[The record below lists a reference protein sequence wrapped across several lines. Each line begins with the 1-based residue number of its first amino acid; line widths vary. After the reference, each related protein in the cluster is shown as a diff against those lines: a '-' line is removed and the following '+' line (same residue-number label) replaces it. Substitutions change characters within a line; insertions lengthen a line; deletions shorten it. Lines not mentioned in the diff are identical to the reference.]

1 MEDIMMLPKG
11 NSSTH
16 TFFEKKIKKIEKME
30 ENMGFFARYYR
41 LITFISLFL
50 FISPVF
56 ADTVMKVKDGDTVV
70 IAPDGGCAF
79 YTCRLYGIDA
89 PETAHGR
96 KPAQPYG
103 EEAKAYLKRLV
114 LGQTVE
120 VIKTG
125 DRTYNREVC
134 ILRKDGLNINIE
146 MVRYGFAWAY
156 RRYLRRPYASE
167 YIEAEEE
174 ARAHRLGIWKQAN
187 PQPPWEFRKQL
198 KSYFIR

>member
-1 MEDIMMLPKG
+1 MRIFRPKSHWIG
-11 NSSTH
+11 LILL
-16 TFFEKKIKKIEKME
+16 FF
-30 ENMGFFARYYR
+30 
-41 LITFISLFL
+41 

-56 ADTVMKVKDGDTVV
+56 ADVVMKVKDGDTVV
-70 IAPDGGCAF
+70 IAPEGGGAF

-103 EEAKAYLKRLV
+103 EEAKTYLKRLV

-134 ILRKDGLNINIE
+134 ILRKDGLNVNLE
-146 MVRYGFAWAY
+146 MVRQGYAWAY
-156 RRYLRRPYASE
+156 RQYLRRPYASE
-167 YIEAEEE
+167 YIDAEKE
-174 ARAHRLGIWKQAN
+174 ARAKRLGLWQDLN
-187 PQPPWEFRKQL
+187 PTPPWEFRRK
-198 KSYFIR
+198 KNH